1 MNLDALRYGFQYLKE
16 LGRINNMFSCLMFSN
31 LTHSEECEVIHTIES
46 NGADFLGI
54 DYVADIVEVKFTSE
68 YPLREQ
74 IIHDLIKNHN
84 DIYNKMC

>member
-1 MNLDALRYGFQYLKE
+1 MTG
-16 LGRINNMFSCLMFSN
+16 CLMFEN
-31 LTHSEECEVIHTIES
+31 LTQAEEAQIIGIIEA